1 MASSAIDLIANVI
14 GAAYISL
21 LGLANSA
28 SGIPF
33 VGSVIAN
40 GIRAIAFKIPG
51 IITGLAQLKVALQR
65 LGDGVDINALIPRV
79 IWDLANYAYNLI
91 SFITDPLPKIR
102 QYIQWLYPQVME
114 FLNNPLAWV
123 VNVVRNLSG
132 IPVQLLTDAFG
143 FIVNVVNTAL
153 GVLLAFKSDPIGFI
167 RSAVDQLFPVL
178 RVLSSNPI
186 AWLDNLLLSRF
197 PFLGLFFADP
207 IGYIVESF
215 ITGIERLMDRYRD
228 RLIKL
233 FETILN
239 AIF

>member
-1 MASSAIDLIANVI
+1 VASSAIDLIANVI
-14 GAAYISL
+14 GAAYIAL

-33 VGSVIAN
+33 VGSYIAN
-40 GIRAIAFKIPG
+40 GIRGIAFQIPG

-65 LGDGVDINALIPRV
+65 LGDGVDIHSLIPGI
-79 IWDLANYAYNLI
+79 IWDLANYAHNLI

-102 QYIQWLYPQVME
+102 NYIQWLYPQVME
-114 FLNNPLAWV
+114 FLANPLAWV
-123 VNVVRNLSG
+123 VNVIRNFSG
-132 IPVQLLTDAFG
+132 IPIQLLTNAFG
-143 FIVNVVNTAL
+143 FIMDVVNTAL
-153 GVLLAFKSDPIGFI
+153 GVLLAFKADPIGFI
-167 RSAVDQLFPVL
+167 RNAINQLFPIVQL
-178 RVLSSNPI
+178 LSSNPI

-215 ITGIERLMDRYRD
+215 ITGLERLMDKYRD

-233 FETILN
+233 FETVLTR
-239 AIF
+239 IF